1 VYLYA
6 QKAGQK
12 GGKEKMSKKILVIST
27 SMRANSNSDMLAEA
41 FVGGAREA
49 GHEVE
54 KVSLKNKSIG
64 FCKGCLACQKT
75 GSCVIQDDA
84 GEIVEKMLHAD
95 VLVFATP
102 IYYYEMSGQMKTMFD
117 RANPLYTAD
126 YAYRDVYLLATA
138 ADEDEHAI
146 DGAKKGLEGFIA
158 CFERAR
164 FAGCVFAGGVDAPG
178 TVKEHG
184 SLEKAHEMGRQV

>member
-1 VYLYA
+1 
-6 QKAGQK
+6 
-12 GGKEKMSKKILVIST
+12 MRKKILVIST
-27 SMRANSNSDMLAEA
+27 SLRANSNSDLLAEV
-41 FVGGAREA
+41 FIEGAREA
-49 GHEVE
+49 GREAE
-54 KVSLKNKSIG
+54 KVSLKDKTIG

-75 GSCVIQDDA
+75 GNCAIRDDA

-102 IYYYEMSGQMKTMFD
+102 VYYYEMSGQMKTLLD

-158 CFERAR
+158 CFERTR
-164 FAGCVFAGGVDAPG
+164 LAGCVFAGGVDAPG
-178 TVKEHG
+178 TVKEHAA
-184 SLEKAHEMGRQV
+184 LEKAREMGRQV

>member
-1 VYLYA
+1 
-6 QKAGQK
+6 
-12 GGKEKMSKKILVIST
+12 MSKSVLIIST
-27 SMRANSNSDMLAEA
+27 SPRKGGNSDTLAEEFA
-41 FVGGAREA
+41 RGARET
-49 GHEVE
+49 GNTVE
-54 KVSLKNKSIG
+54 KIEFYNKTIG

-75 GSCVIQDDA
+75 LRCVNHDDA
-84 GEIVEKMLHAD
+84 DTIAQKMLTAD
-95 VLVFATP
+95 VIVFATP
-102 IYYYEMSGQMKTMFD
+102 IYYYEMCGQMKTMLD

-184 SLEKAHEMGRQV
+184 SLEKAHEMGR

>member
-1 VYLYA
+1 M
-6 QKAGQK
+6 G
-12 GGKEKMSKKILVIST
+12 KKILVIST
-27 SMRANSNSDMLAEA
+27 SLRANSNSDLLAEA
-41 FVGGAREA
+41 FIGGAREA
-49 GHEVE
+49 GHEAE
-54 KVSLKNKSIG
+54 KVSLKDKTIG

-75 GSCVIQDDA
+75 GSCVIRDDA

-102 IYYYEMSGQMKTMFD
+102 IYYYEMSGQMKTILD

-138 ADEDEHAI
+138 ADGDEHAM
-146 DGAKKGLEGFIA
+146 DGARKGLEGFIA
-158 CFERAR
+158 CFENAH
-164 FAGCVFAGGVDAPG
+164 FAGSVFAGGVDAPR

-184 SLEKAHEMGRQV
+184 SLEKAREMGMQV